1 MSTSSGT
8 RGRGRGKRAN
18 RSDTGPPE
26 PYRSQSMAIIPQRF
40 HEETKE
46 NGVKNHL
53 SSSSSEDKSSS
64 DQHHKSTSHSSIGR
78 TRSTRSFRH
87 SIRSAVPDTSVIT
100 MAKRPDRGGTAG
112 QQLQLYTN
120 HFKCHIPQT
129 LKCHQY
135 DIELEVANR
144 DGTWRP
150 AKKDDRFFILKKI
163 IDRENFPF
171 VWYDEG
177 KSLYSTELLVD
188 FKNQYEI
195 MIKDKKSDREQIYR
209 LLLINLV
216 KSYDI
221 QVLWDFIENKIPIR
235 PRDPIRILETLL
247 KQTTRATMV
256 SVKNQF
262 YDRHQQLDD
271 LGINKFILCI
281 MEVHFHER
289 DGRGLASGS
298 YQAMFLT
305 KIGAT
310 LNINSTFTCFYQPFN
325 LVDFLCEYLQHD
337 IIRDGID
344 EREQQLLLRKV
355 LKPIWLETHHTESV
369 RKYRI
374 RGFGVSA
381 RQHTFPRIIDGTTND
396 IQERQSVYD
405 YFLEKYNMK
414 LKYPNLPTV
423 ELYTPPNKTQFH
435 YLPMECCTIQAWQR
449 SIKPLTT
456 DQRAR
461 VTKKT
466 VVRPNQ
472 RYQAIKNIVQ
482 NRQFNKDKYLK
493 EIGMSVDDEEM
504 LIVEGR
510 LIAPP
515 EIKYISGR
523 DGQSEVVERINIGKW
538 NIRNRFQKTRHI
550 NTWACVMVSAQR
562 PDQYQLSIAQQFVEH
577 FPYVIER
584 FGIYFEPNPIMRS
597 DPAVPEKIHN
607 RLQELKDANCEV
619 VLFILNGVGEDIY
632 KTVKYFGNHK
642 LGIVTQCTDFVAIAK
657 NINKLDMYL
666 QNLVQK
672 FNAKLGGVNGMVSLA
687 RALTSSTKDDI
698 FMFFGADVTH
708 TTCSR
713 DKPSIA
719 AVIGS
724 IDSTSTQYASRVSE
738 QYPARGRISLEIIK
752 DLYQMAT
759 DLLKLF
765 AQKNGCFPNKIVFY
779 RDGVDDGHFQKVL
792 DNELRA
798 LHNACKALYMN
809 NPLPK
814 ITFIVV
820 KKRHNTRFFVR
831 EPNSN
836 PKIKMM
842 NNVQP
847 GTIVDTDIVHPQ
859 GFDFYLN
866 SHAAIQGTSR
876 PILYHVLYDEI
887 GFSSDEIQS
896 LTYYLC
902 HSDVR
907 CTKAVSVPAPV
918 HYAHLAAY
926 QSRDADSYENDR
938 RSSIGGDF
946 DDDDLVD
953 GIGSIT
959 LQEVETRLI
968 QLDPTIQDTM
978 WYV

>member
-1 MSTSSGT
+1 MSTSGP

-18 RSDTGPPE
+18 RPDIGPLE
-26 PYRSQSMAIIPQRF
+26 PYRSQSMAIIPEKI
-40 HEETKE
+40 HEKTEE
-46 NGVKNHL
+46 NGIKNHL
-53 SSSSSEDKSSS
+53 PSSSGHKSSS

-78 TRSTRSFRH
+78 TRSIRPFRH

-112 QQLQLYTN
+112 QKLQFYTN
-120 HFKCHIPQT
+120 HFKCHIPRT

-135 DIELEVANR
+135 DIELEAANR

-150 AKKDDRFFILKKI
+150 AKKDDRFFVLKKI

-177 KSLYSTELLVD
+177 KSLYSIELLVD

-195 MIKDKKSDREQIYR
+195 MIKDKKSDREQKYR
-209 LLLINLV
+209 LLLINL
-216 KSYDI
+216 
-221 QVLWDFIENKIPIR
+221 VLWDFIENKIPLR

-256 SVKNQF
+256 CVKNQF

-271 LGINKFILCI
+271 LG
-281 MEVHFHER
+281 
-289 DGRGLASGS
+289 DGRGLANGS

-344 EREQQLLLRKV
+344 EREQQLLLKKV
-355 LKPIWLETHHTESV
+355 LKPIWLETHHTESI

-374 RGFGVSA
+374 RGFGAPA
-381 RQHTFPRIIDGTTND
+381 RQHTFPRIVDGNNND
-396 IQERQSVYD
+396 AQERQSVYD
-405 YFLEKYNMK
+405 YFLEKYNIK

-472 RYQAIKNIVQ
+472 RYQAIKEIVE
-482 NRQFNKDKYLK
+482 NRQFNQDKYLK
-493 EIGMSVDDEEM
+493 EIGMNVDDEEM

-562 PDQYQLSIAQQFVEH
+562 PNQYQLSIAQQFVEH

-584 FGIYFEPNPIMRS
+584 FGIYFEPNPIMKS
-597 DPAVPEKIHN
+597 DPAIPQKIHD

-687 RALTSSTKDDI
+687 RALTSSTKDDV

-724 IDSTSTQYASRVSE
+724 IDSTSTQYASRVGE
-738 QYPARGRISLEIIK
+738 QYPAHGRISLEIIK

-831 EPNSN
+831 EPNPNSN
-836 PKIKMM
+836 IKIM

-847 GTIVDTDIVHPQ
+847 GTVVYTDIVHPQ

>member
-1 MSTSSGT
+1 MSTSAP
-8 RGRGRGKRAN
+8 RGRGRGKRTS
-18 RSDTGPPE
+18 RPETGPLE
-26 PYRSQSMAIIPQRF
+26 PYRSQSMAVIPEKF
-40 HEETKE
+40 HREIKDSDTKT
-46 NGVKNHL
+46 NLGASPGRKP
-53 SSSSSEDKSSS
+53 SS
-64 DQHHKSTSHSSIGR
+64 DQQRKSTSRSSVGR
-78 TRSTRSFRH
+78 ARSTRTFRH
-87 SIRSAVPDTSVIT
+87 SLRSAVPESSVIA

-112 QQLQLYTN
+112 QNLQMYTN
-120 HFKCHIPQT
+120 HFKCNIPRT

-135 DIELEVANR
+135 DIELEAANR

-150 AKKDDRFFILKKI
+150 AKKDDRFFVLKKI
-163 IDRENFPF
+163 IDREHFPF

-177 KSLYSTELLVD
+177 KSLYSIELLVD
-188 FKNQYEI
+188 LKSQYEI
-195 MIKDKKSDREQIYR
+195 MIKDKKSDREQKYR

-256 SVKNQF
+256 CAKNQF

-271 LGINKFILCI
+271 LG
-281 MEVHFHER
+281 
-289 DGRGLASGS
+289 DGRGLAHGS

-310 LNINSTFTCFYQPFN
+310 LNINSTFTCFYQPLN

-374 RGFGVSA
+374 RGFGASA
-381 RQHTFPRIIDGTTND
+381 RQHTFPRMTDANNND
-396 IQERQSVYD
+396 VQERQSVYD

-414 LKYPNLPTV
+414 LQYPNLPTV

-449 SIKPLTT
+449 SMKPLTT

-466 VVRPNQ
+466 VVRPSQ
-472 RYQAIKNIVQ
+472 RYQAIAEIVH
-482 NRQFNKDKYLK
+482 NRQFNQDKYLK
-493 EIGMSVDDEEM
+493 EIGMSVDDQEM
-504 LIVEGR
+504 LIVQGR

-523 DGQSEVVERINIGKW
+523 DGRSEVVERINIGKW

-550 NTWACVMVSAQR
+550 KRWACVMVSTQK
-562 PDQYQLSIAQQFVEH
+562 PNQYQLSIAQQFVEH
-577 FPYVIER
+577 FPHVIER
-584 FGIYFEPNPIMRS
+584 FGFCFEPNPIMKS
-597 DPAVPEKIHN
+597 DPAVPQKIHD
-607 RLQELKDANCEV
+607 RLQELKEANCEV

-632 KTVKYFGNHK
+632 KTIKYFGNHK

-672 FNAKLGGVNGMVSLA
+672 FNAKLGGINGMVSLA
-687 RALTSSTKDDI
+687 RALTSSSTKDDI

-713 DKPSIA
+713 DKPSTA

-798 LHNACKALYMN
+798 LQNACKALYMN

-814 ITFIVV
+814 ITFIIV
-820 KKRHNTRFFVR
+820 KKRHNTRFFIR
-831 EPNSN
+831 ESNSN
-836 PKIKMM
+836 STMM
-842 NNVQP
+842 SNVQP
-847 GTIVDTDIVHPQ
+847 GTVVDTDIVHPQ

-926 QSRDADSYENDR
+926 QSRDAESYENDR
-938 RSSIGGDF
+938 RSSIAGDF

-953 GIGSIT
+953 GMGSVT

>member
-1 MSTSSGT
+1 MSASGS
-8 RGRGRGKRAN
+8 RGRGRGKRFS
-18 RSDTGPPE
+18 RSATGPPE
-26 PYRSQSMAIIPQRF
+26 PYRSQSMAIIPEKFHQLNIDNNIPSRPPSFSTTTTTTTSSGRKSNGEQR
-40 HEETKE
+40 
-46 NGVKNHL
+46 
-53 SSSSSEDKSSS
+53 
-64 DQHHKSTSHSSIGR
+64 KSTSRSSNGR
-78 TRSTRSFRH
+78 AKSTRPFRET
-87 SIRSAVPDTSVIT
+87 IRSAVPDSAIVTF
-100 MAKRPDRGGTAG
+100 ARRPDQGGSAG
-112 QQLQLYTN
+112 YKLKVNTN
-120 HFKCHIPQT
+120 HFKCNIPQT
-129 LKCHQY
+129 LHCHQY
-135 DIELEVANR
+135 DIELQTANR

-150 AKKDDRFFILKKI
+150 SKKDDRFVVLRKI
-163 IDRENFPF
+163 IERENFPL

-177 KSLYSTELLVD
+177 KSLYSIELLVGLKD
-188 FKNQYEI
+188 QYEI
-195 MIKDKKSDREQIYR
+195 TIKDKKSDREQTYR
-209 LLLINLV
+209 LLIINLV

-221 QVLWDFIENKIPIR
+221 QVLWDFIENKIAIR

-262 YDRHQQLDD
+262 YDRRQTLDD
-271 LGINKFILCI
+271 LG
-281 MEVHFHER
+281 
-289 DGRGLASGS
+289 DGRGLAGGF

-305 KIGAT
+305 KLGAT
-310 LNINSTFTCFYQPFN
+310 ININSTFTCFYQPFN
-325 LVDFLCEYLQHD
+325 LVHFLCEYLQHD
-337 IIRDGID
+337 IVRDGIND
-344 EREQQLLLRKV
+344 REQQLLLRKV
-355 LKPIWLETHHTESV
+355 LKPIWLETHHGENI

-374 RGFGVSA
+374 RGFGASA
-381 RQHTFPRIIDGTTND
+381 RQHTFARVVDGNSD
-396 IQERQSVYD
+396 DSQERQSVYD
-405 YFLEKYNMK
+405 YFVEKYNIQ
-414 LKYPNLPTV
+414 LEFPNLPTV

-466 VVRPNQ
+466 VVNPTH
-472 RYQAIKNIVQ
+472 RYQAIMDIVKT
-482 NRQFNKDKYLK
+482 RKFNEDKYVN
-493 EIGMSVDDEEM
+493 EIGMSIVDDQM
-504 LIVEGR
+504 VTVSAR
-510 LIAPP
+510 CIAPP
-515 EIKYISGR
+515 EIKYKSGR
-523 DGQSEVVERINIGKW
+523 DGQSDIVERINIGKW
-538 NIRNRFQKTRHI
+538 NLRNRFQTTKTI
-550 NTWACVMVSAQR
+550 NRWACVMVSSQK
-562 PDQYQLSIAQQFVEH
+562 PNQNQLSIAKQFIDQ
-577 FPYVIER
+577 FPLIISQY
-584 FGIYFEPNPIMRS
+584 GIYFNSSPIMNS
-597 DPAVPEKIHN
+597 DPANSETIHN
-607 RLQELKDANCEV
+607 RLQELKEQNCEV
-619 VLFILNGVGEDIY
+619 VVFILNGVGEDIY
-632 KTVKYFGNHK
+632 KLIKYFGNQK

-657 NINKLDMYL
+657 NIRSKKLDMYL

-687 RALTSSTKDDI
+687 RALTSSSTKDDV

-708 TTCSR
+708 ITCSR
-713 DKPSIA
+713 EKPSIA
-719 AVIGS
+719 AIVGS
-724 IDSTSTQYASRVSE
+724 VDSTSTQYASRVGE
-738 QYPARGRISLEIIK
+738 QYPARGKISLEIIK
-752 DLYQMAT
+752 DLYQMST

-765 AQKNGCFPNKIVFY
+765 AQRNHCFPNKIVFY

-792 DNELRA
+792 DNEIRA
-798 LHNACKALYMN
+798 LQNACKALYLN

-814 ITFIVV
+814 ITFIIV
-820 KKRHNTRFFVR
+820 KKRHNTRFFIR
-831 EPNSN
+831 DPQTGN
-836 PKIKMM
+836 M

-926 QSRDADSYENDR
+926 QSRDADSFDNDR
-938 RSSIGGDF
+938 STTDDF
-946 DDDDLVD
+946 DDNDLVENV
-953 GIGSIT
+953 GAVT

>member
-1 MSTSSGT
+1 MSATGA
-8 RGRGRGKRAN
+8 RGRGRGKRVN
-18 RSDTGPPE
+18 RVDIGPSE
-26 PYRSQSMAIIPQRF
+26 PYRSQSIAIIPEIF
-40 HEETKE
+40 HQENKE
-46 NGVKNHL
+46 NRITNRPP
-53 SSSSSEDKSSS
+53 SSSSTTASSIRKSSN
-64 DQHHKSTSHSSIGR
+64 DHCKSTSRSSTNR
-78 TRSTRSFRH
+78 AKSTRSFRN
-87 SIRSAVPDTSVIT
+87 SIRSAVPDTSIISI
-100 MAKRPDRGGTAG
+100 AQRPDQSGTAG
-112 QQLQLYTN
+112 QKLRLYTN
-120 HFKCHIPQT
+120 HFKCNIPQI

-135 DIELEVANR
+135 DIELETLNR

-150 AKKDDRFFILKKI
+150 ARKDDRFLVLRKI
-163 IDRENFPF
+163 IEREHFPL

-177 KSLYSTELLVD
+177 KSLYSIELLVHLKD
-188 FKNQYEI
+188 QYEI
-195 MIKDKKSDREQIYR
+195 TIKDKKSDREQKYR
-209 LLLINLV
+209 LLIINLV

-221 QVLWDFIENKIPIR
+221 QVLWDFIENKIAIR

-256 SVKNQF
+256 CVKNQF
-262 YDRHQQLDD
+262 YDRQQELDD
-271 LGINKFILCI
+271 LG
-281 MEVHFHER
+281 
-289 DGRGLASGS
+289 DGRGLAHGF

-310 LNINSTFTCFYQPFN
+310 ININSTFTCFYQPLN
-325 LVDFLCEYLQHD
+325 LVDFLCDYLQHD

-355 LKPIWLETHHTESV
+355 LKPIWLETHHTECV

-374 RGFGVSA
+374 RGFGASA
-381 RQHTFPRIIDGTTND
+381 RQYTFPRSIDNTNED
-396 IQERQSVYD
+396 NQDRQSVYE
-405 YFLEKYNMK
+405 YFLEKYRIT

-435 YLPMECCTIQAWQR
+435 YLPMECCTVQAWQR
-449 SIKPLTT
+449 SIKPLTA

-461 VTKKT
+461 VTRKT
-466 VVRPNQ
+466 VVNPTQ
-472 RYQAIKNIVQ
+472 RYESIMNIVKLR
-482 NRQFNKDKYLK
+482 NFNEDKYLN
-493 EIGMSVDDEEM
+493 EIGMSIDDQQM
-504 LIVEGR
+504 LTVPAR
-510 LIAPP
+510 FIAPP
-515 EIKYISGR
+515 EIKYKSGR
-523 DGQSEVVERINIGKW
+523 DGQSDIVERINIGKW
-538 NIRNRFQKTRHI
+538 NLRNRFQKTKTIDR
-550 NTWACVMVSAQR
+550 WACIMVSSQK
-562 PDQYQLSIAQQFVEH
+562 PNSNQLSIAKQFVDQ
-577 FPYVIER
+577 FPYIIKQY
-584 FGIYFEPNPIMRS
+584 GIYFQSNPIMHS
-597 DPAVPEKIHN
+597 DPANPQIIHD
-607 RLQELKDANCEV
+607 RLRELKENNCEV
-619 VLFILNGVGEDIY
+619 VLFILNGVGEDTY
-632 KTVKYFGNHK
+632 KSIKYFGNQK

-657 NINKLDMYL
+657 NIRNKKLDMYL

-672 FNAKLGGVNGMVSLA
+672 FNAKLGGINGMVSLA
-687 RALTSSTKDDI
+687 RALTSSSTRDDV

-724 IDSTSTQYASRVSE
+724 VDSTSTQYASRVGE
-738 QYPARGRISLEIIK
+738 QYPARGKISLEIIK
-752 DLYQMAT
+752 DLYQMST

-765 AQKNGCFPNKIVFY
+765 AQRNGCFPNKIVFY

-792 DNELRA
+792 DHEIRA
-798 LHNACKALYMN
+798 LQNACKALYMN

-814 ITFIVV
+814 ITFIIV

-831 EPNSN
+831 DPTTGNFS
-836 PKIKMM
+836 
-842 NNVQP
+842 NVQP

-907 CTKAVSVPAPV
+907 CTKAVSIPAPV

-926 QSRDADSYENDR
+926 QSREADSYENDR
-938 RSSIGGDF
+938 RSTTGGDF
-946 DDDDLVD
+946 DDDDL
-953 GIGSIT
+953 IETTSSIT

-968 QLDPTIQDTM
+968 QLDPSIQDTM

>member
-1 MSTSSGT
+1 
-8 RGRGRGKRAN
+8 
-18 RSDTGPPE
+18 
-26 PYRSQSMAIIPQRF
+26 
-40 HEETKE
+40 
-46 NGVKNHL
+46 
-53 SSSSSEDKSSS
+53 
-64 DQHHKSTSHSSIGR
+64 
-78 TRSTRSFRH
+78 
-87 SIRSAVPDTSVIT
+87 
-100 MAKRPDRGGTAG
+100 
-112 QQLQLYTN
+112 
-120 HFKCHIPQT
+120 
-129 LKCHQY
+129 
-135 DIELEVANR
+135 
-144 DGTWRP
+144 
-150 AKKDDRFFILKKI
+150 
-163 IDRENFPF
+163 
-171 VWYDEG
+171 
-177 KSLYSTELLVD
+177 
-188 FKNQYEI
+188 
-195 MIKDKKSDREQIYR
+195 
-209 LLLINLV
+209 
-216 KSYDI
+216 
-221 QVLWDFIENKIPIR
+221 
-235 PRDPIRILETLL
+235 
-247 KQTTRATMV
+247 
-256 SVKNQF
+256 
-262 YDRHQQLDD
+262 
-271 LGINKFILCI
+271 
-281 MEVHFHER
+281 
-289 DGRGLASGS
+289 
-298 YQAMFLT
+298 MFLT

-325 LVDFLCEYLQHD
+325 LVDFLCEYLQHN

-374 RGFGVSA
+374 RGFGASA
-381 RQHTFPRIIDGTTND
+381 RQHTFPRIVDGTNED
-396 IQERQSVYD
+396 NQERQSVYE
-405 YFLEKYNMK
+405 YFLEKYQIT

-466 VVRPNQ
+466 VVNPTQ
-472 RYQAIKNIVQ
+472 RYQSIMDIIQIRN
-482 NRQFNKDKYLK
+482 FNQDKYLN
-493 EIGMSVDDEEM
+493 EIGMSIDDQQM
-504 LIVEGR
+504 LTVPARFIP
-510 LIAPP
+510 PP
-515 EIKYISGR
+515 EIKYKSGR
-523 DGQSEVVERINIGKW
+523 DGQSDIVERINIGKW
-538 NIRNRFQKTRHI
+538 NLRNRFQKTRTI
-550 NTWACVMVSAQR
+550 DRWACVLISSQK
-562 PDQYQLSIAQQFVEH
+562 PNPNQLSIAKQFIDQ
-577 FPYVIER
+577 FPYIIKQY
-584 FGIYFEPNPIMRS
+584 GICFQTNPIMFS
-597 DPAVPEKIHN
+597 DPANPQVIHD
-607 RLQELKDANCEV
+607 RLRELKEKNCEV
-619 VLFILNGVGEDIY
+619 VLIILNGVGEDIY
-632 KTVKYFGNHK
+632 KSIKYSGNQK

-657 NINKLDMYL
+657 NIRNKKLDMYL

-687 RALTSSTKDDI
+687 RALTSSSTKDDI

-724 IDSTSTQYASRVSE
+724 VDSTSTQYASRVGE
-738 QYPARGRISLEIIK
+738 QYPARGKISLEIIK
-752 DLYQMAT
+752 DLYQMST

-765 AQKNGCFPNKIVFY
+765 AQRNGCFPNKIVFY

-792 DNELRA
+792 DHEIRA
-798 LHNACKALYMN
+798 LQNACKALYMN

-814 ITFIVV
+814 ITFIIV

-831 EPNSN
+831 DPNTGN
-836 PKIKMM
+836 F

-876 PILYHVLYDEI
+876 PILYHVLYDDI

-907 CTKAVSVPAPV
+907 CTKAVSIPAPV

-938 RSSIGGDF
+938 RSTMGGDF
-946 DDDDLVD
+946 DDDDDL
-953 GIGSIT
+953 IQNMGSIT

-968 QLDPTIQDTM
+968 QLDPSIQDTM

>member
-1 MSTSSGT
+1 MSTSGP

-18 RSDTGPPE
+18 RQDTGPLE
-26 PYRSQSMAIIPQRF
+26 PYRSQSMAIIPEKF
-40 HEETKE
+40 HEGIKE
-46 NGVKNHL
+46 NGTKNHL
-53 SSSSSEDKSSS
+53 PSSSSSSSSGHKSSS
-64 DQHHKSTSHSSIGR
+64 DQHPKSTSHSSINR
-78 TRSTRSFRH
+78 ARSTRPFRN

-112 QQLQLYTN
+112 QKLQLYTN
-120 HFKCHIPQT
+120 HFKCNIPRT

-177 KSLYSTELLVD
+177 KSLYSIELLVD

-195 MIKDKKSDREQIYR
+195 MIKDKKSDREQKYR

-271 LGINKFILCI
+271 LG
-281 MEVHFHER
+281 
-289 DGRGLASGS
+289 DGRGLANGS

-305 KIGAT
+305 QIGAT

-337 IIRDGID
+337 IVRDGID
-344 EREQQLLLRKV
+344 EREQQLLLKKV
-355 LKPIWLETHHTESV
+355 LKPIWLETHHTESI

-374 RGFGVSA
+374 RGFGASA
-381 RQHTFPRIIDGTTND
+381 RQHTFPRMIDGTNND
-396 IQERQSVYD
+396 TQERQSVYD

-472 RYQAIKNIVQ
+472 RYQAIKEIVQ
-482 NRQFNKDKYLK
+482 TRQFNEDKYIK

-515 EIKYISGR
+515 EIKYISGH

-550 NTWACVMVSAQR
+550 DTWACIMVSAQR
-562 PDQYQLSIAQQFVEH
+562 PNQYQLSIAQQFVKH
-577 FPYVIER
+577 FPNVIER

-597 DPAVPEKIHN
+597 DPAIPQKIHD
-607 RLQELKDANCEV
+607 RLQELKGSNCEV

-632 KTVKYFGNHK
+632 KTIKYFGNHK

-687 RALTSSTKDDI
+687 RALTSSTKDDV

-831 EPNSN
+831 ESNSN
-836 PKIKMM
+836 NPNITMM

-847 GTIVDTDIVHPQ
+847 GTVVDTNIVHPG

-866 SHAAIQGTSR
+866 SHAAIQGTSH

-938 RSSIGGDF
+938 RSSIEGDF

>member
-1 MSTSSGT
+1 MSSSGS
-8 RGRGRGKRAN
+8 RGRGRGKRAS
-18 RSDTGPPE
+18 RPDTGPPE
-26 PYRSQSMAIIPQRF
+26 PYRSQSMAVISEKYHP
-40 HEETKE
+40 ETTE
-46 NGVKNHL
+46 NGTTKHL
-53 SSSSSEDKSSS
+53 PSSSGRKLSS
-64 DQHHKSTSHSSIGR
+64 DQQRKSTSRSSAGR
-78 TRSTRSFRH
+78 ARSTRPFRET
-87 SIRSAVPDTSVIT
+87 IRSAVPDSSVIT
-100 MAKRPDRGGTAG
+100 MAKRPDSGGRAG
-112 QQLQLYTN
+112 QKLEMYTN
-120 HFKCHIPQT
+120 HFRCNIPRT

-135 DIELEVANR
+135 DIELEAANR

-150 AKKDDRFFILKKI
+150 AKKDDRFFVLKKI

-177 KSLYSTELLVD
+177 KSLYSIELLVG

-195 MIKDKKSDREQIYR
+195 MIKDKKSDREQKYR

-221 QVLWDFIENKIPIR
+221 QVLWDFIENKVAIR

-256 SVKNQF
+256 CVKNQF
-262 YDRHQQLDD
+262 YDRHQNLDN
-271 LGINKFILCI
+271 LG
-281 MEVHFHER
+281 
-289 DGRGLASGS
+289 DGRGLANGS

-305 KIGAT
+305 QIGAT

-337 IIRDGID
+337 IVRDGID
-344 EREQQLLLRKV
+344 EREQQLLIKKV

-374 RGFGVSA
+374 RGFGASA
-381 RQHTFPRIIDGTTND
+381 RQHTFPRMTDGTNND
-396 IQERQSVYD
+396 IPERQSVYD
-405 YFLEKYNMK
+405 YFLEKYNIK

-472 RYQAIKNIVQ
+472 RYQTIKEIVEH
-482 NRQFNKDKYLK
+482 RRFNEDKYLK
-493 EIGMSVDDEEM
+493 EIGMNVEDREM
-504 LIVEGR
+504 LIVQGR
-510 LIAPP
+510 LIDPP
-515 EIKYISGR
+515 DIKYISGR
-523 DGQSEVVERINIGKW
+523 DGHSEVVERINIGKW
-538 NIRNRFQKTRHI
+538 NIRNRFQKPRNI
-550 NTWACVMVSAQR
+550 NNWACVMISAQR
-562 PDQYQLSIAQQFVEH
+562 PNQYQLSIAQQFVEH

-584 FGIYFEPNPIMRS
+584 FGIYFEPNPIMKS
-597 DPAVPEKIHN
+597 DPADPQKIHD
-607 RLQELKDANCEV
+607 RLQELKNANCEV

-632 KTVKYFGNHK
+632 KTVKYLGNHK

-687 RALTSSTKDDI
+687 RALTSSSTKDDV

-724 IDSTSTQYASRVSE
+724 TDSTSTQYASRVSE

-752 DLYQMAT
+752 DLYQMVT

-792 DNELRA
+792 DNEVRA
-798 LHNACKALYMN
+798 LQNACKALYMN

-814 ITFIVV
+814 ITFIIV
-820 KKRHNTRFFVR
+820 KKRHNTRFFIR
-831 EPNSN
+831 EPNPN
-836 PKIKMM
+836 PNIKMM
-842 NNVQP
+842 SNVQP
-847 GTIVDTDIVHPQ
+847 GTVVDTGIVHPQ

-938 RSSIGGDF
+938 RSSIAGDF

-953 GIGSIT
+953 SLGAIT

-968 QLDPTIQDTM
+968 QLDPSIQDTM

>member
-1 MSTSSGT
+1 MSTSGT
-8 RGRGRGKRAN
+8 RGRGRGKRAS
-18 RSDTGPPE
+18 RPDTGPPE
-26 PYRSQSMAIIPQRF
+26 PYRSQSMAVISEKF
-40 HEETKE
+40 HPETKE
-46 NGVKNHL
+46 NGTTNQISPST
-53 SSSSSEDKSSS
+53 SSGRKPSS
-64 DQHHKSTSHSSIGR
+64 DQQRKSTSRSSANR
-78 TRSTRSFRH
+78 ARSTRSFRQA
-87 SIRSAVPDTSVIT
+87 IRSAVPDTSVIT
-100 MAKRPDRGGTAG
+100 MAKRPDHGGTAG
-112 QQLQLYTN
+112 QKLEMYTN
-120 HFKCHIPQT
+120 HFKCNIPRT

-135 DIELEVANR
+135 DIELEAANR

-150 AKKDDRFFILKKI
+150 AKKDDRFFVLKKI

-177 KSLYSTELLVD
+177 KSLYSIELLVG

-195 MIKDKKSDREQIYR
+195 IIKDKKSDREQKYR
-209 LLLINLV
+209 LSLINLV

-221 QVLWDFIENKIPIR
+221 QVLWDYVDNKIAIR

-256 SVKNQF
+256 CVKNQF
-262 YDRHQQLDD
+262 YDRRQNLDN
-271 LGINKFILCI
+271 LG
-281 MEVHFHER
+281 
-289 DGRGLASGS
+289 DGRGLANGS

-305 KIGAT
+305 QIGAT

-337 IIRDGID
+337 IVRDGID
-344 EREQQLLLRKV
+344 EREQQLLIRKV
-355 LKPIWLETHHTESV
+355 LKPIWLETHHTEST

-374 RGFGVSA
+374 RGFGASS
-381 RQHTFPRIIDGTTND
+381 RQHTFPRMVDGVVSDT
-396 IQERQSVYD
+396 QERQSVYD
-405 YFLEKYNMK
+405 YFSEKYNIK
-414 LKYPNLPTV
+414 LQYPNLPTV

-472 RYQAIKNIVQ
+472 RYQNINEIVY
-482 NRQFNKDKYLK
+482 NRRFNEDKYLK
-493 EIGMSVDDEEM
+493 EIGMQVEDEEM
-504 LIVEGR
+504 LTVQGR

-515 EIKYISGR
+515 EIKYLSGR
-523 DGQSEVVERINIGKW
+523 DGQSEVVERISIGKW
-538 NIRNRFQKTRHI
+538 NIRNRFQKTRNI
-550 NTWACVMVSAQR
+550 NIWACVMVSAQQ
-562 PDQYQLSIAQQFVEH
+562 PNQHQLSIAQQFVEH

-584 FGIYFEPNPIMRS
+584 FGINFEPNPIMKS
-597 DPAVPEKIHN
+597 DPAVPQKIHD

-632 KTVKYFGNHK
+632 KTIKYFGNHK

-657 NINKLDMYL
+657 NINKLDMYI

-687 RALTSSTKDDI
+687 RALTSSSTKDDV

-792 DNELRA
+792 DNEVRA
-798 LHNACKALYMN
+798 LQNACKALYMN

-814 ITFIVV
+814 ITFIIV
-820 KKRHNTRFFVR
+820 KKRHNTRFFIPD
-831 EPNSN
+831 PNSN
-836 PKIKMM
+836 MKMM

-847 GTIVDTDIVHPQ
+847 GTVVDTGIVQPQ

-926 QSRDADSYENDR
+926 QSRDADNYESDR

-953 GIGSIT
+953 GLGAIT

-968 QLDPTIQDTM
+968 QLDPSIQDTM

>member
-1 MSTSSGT
+1 MSTSGP

-18 RSDTGPPE
+18 RQDTGPLE
-26 PYRSQSMAIIPQRF
+26 PYRSQSMAIIPEKF
-40 HEETKE
+40 HEEIKE
-46 NGVKNHL
+46 NGTKNHLL
-53 SSSSSEDKSSS
+53 SSSSSSSSGHKSSS
-64 DQHHKSTSHSSIGR
+64 DQHPKSTSHSSINR
-78 TRSTRSFRH
+78 ARSTRPFRN

-112 QQLQLYTN
+112 QKLQLYTN
-120 HFKCHIPQT
+120 HFKCNIPRT

-150 AKKDDRFFILKKI
+150 AKKDDRFFVLKKI

-177 KSLYSTELLVD
+177 KSLYSIELLVD

-195 MIKDKKSDREQIYR
+195 MIKDKKSDREQKYR

-271 LGINKFILCI
+271 LG
-281 MEVHFHER
+281 
-289 DGRGLASGS
+289 DGRGLANGS

-305 KIGAT
+305 QIGAT

-337 IIRDGID
+337 IVRDGID
-344 EREQQLLLRKV
+344 EREQQLLLKKV
-355 LKPIWLETHHTESV
+355 LKPIWLETHHTESI

-374 RGFGVSA
+374 RGFGASA
-381 RQHTFPRIIDGTTND
+381 RQHTFPRMIDGTNND
-396 IQERQSVYD
+396 TQERQSVYD

-472 RYQAIKNIVQ
+472 RYQAIKEIVQ
-482 NRQFNKDKYLK
+482 TRQFNEDKYIK

-515 EIKYISGR
+515 EIKYISGH

-550 NTWACVMVSAQR
+550 DTWACIMVSAQR
-562 PDQYQLSIAQQFVEH
+562 PNQYQLSIAQQFVKH

-597 DPAVPEKIHN
+597 DPAIPQKIHD
-607 RLQELKDANCEV
+607 RLQELKGSNCEV

-632 KTVKYFGNHK
+632 KTIKYFGNHK

-687 RALTSSTKDDI
+687 RALTSSTKDDV

-831 EPNSN
+831 ESNSN
-836 PKIKMM
+836 NPNITMM

-847 GTIVDTDIVHPQ
+847 GTVVDTNIVHPG

-866 SHAAIQGTSR
+866 SHAAIQGTSH

-938 RSSIGGDF
+938 RSSIEGDF

-953 GIGSIT
+953 GMGSIT